1 MKKLIKLLEDLI
13 TLLIKYFS
21 AVPLEETAESTPTE
35 KPVSSEPKEPTV
47 EPEPEPEPI
56 ENNED
61 VVIIDPNE
69 EPMEEPIVDAV
80 VEPVTEAIGTDISEV
95 ATHSLTQIDI
105 IVDEILEGKWGSG
118 DTRKQ
123 KLVEA
128 GYDYDQVQGR
138 VNDILKIVQEVL
150 DDKWGTGD
158 TRKQKL
164 IAAGYS
170 YDTVQ
175 RQINRQ
181 LSASEDSQTINNM
194 NAWAKKIAAD
204 NRYHY
209 VTWKSGDAQ
218 THKCPI
224 CSGVSDAAHFGW
236 NCIGFSW
243 AVWHHGGG
251 LANKCN
257 CGVISNAVGEE
268 ILQAASDA
276 EALSIVKSKCGLN
289 DVTVIRNKNGIPK
302 SQWKAGD
309 ICLKFNGDT
318 YTHSF
323 YYMGNGQIADS
334 TGSNG
339 KVANDKQI
347 AIRSYDNY
355 SAKVIIRWAGKQ
367 TVIKKSIDELAQEVL
382 DGKWDS
388 GDKRKTNLEAAG
400 YDYCVVQNRVNEIL
414 AEREAE
420 AERIAAEE
428 AAGYNYYDVQSKVNE
443 ILEKKTTAKYAGPLP
458 SLTLIKTTS
467 EVINDACKWAAWIA
481 GDNRFHYGYTNKHGS
496 SDPSKWSPNAHH
508 NGCYF
513 CGTNTTKGGR
523 SKKGILDY
531 ERTYC
536 CNPFVGAAWAHGG
549 CVPKALSL
557 CRDGSSWDYHKGK
570 GYDSSSLF
578 KNLGHPAMSKLKKGD
593 VLCSDSHIALYLGD
607 GKLAEA
613 SSGDDNK
620 RNSTKWNN
628 SIHVCNLTESR
639 YNKFKRVHRFNGSVN
654 TEMYIRHGEISNR
667 VAQWQAF
674 LDWFYDGQVG
684 SADGIYGDNTFNWTK
699 KFQEEQIGAGQ
710 GDGIIGNK
718 TLEVAANVE
727 K

>member
-1 MKKLIKLLEDLI
+1 MERLIKLLEDLI
-13 TLLIKYFS
+13 ALLIKYFS
-21 AVPLEETAESTPTE
+21 AVPLEEAEEPAPTE
-35 KPVSSEPKEPTV
+35 ELVPSEPKEPTVEPELEPTV
-47 EPEPEPEPI
+47 EPEPEPEPEPVIEPELI

-80 VEPVTEAIGTDISEV
+80 VEPVTEAIGTNISEV

-123 KLVEA
+123 RLVEA

-138 VNDILKIVQEVL
+138 VNEILKIVQEVL
-150 DDKWGTGD
+150 DGKWGTGD

-181 LSASEDSQTINNM
+181 LSASKDSQTINNM

-209 VTWKSGDAQ
+209 VVWKSGDAQ

-251 LANKCN
+251 LASKCN
-257 CGVISNAVGEE
+257 CGVISNSVGEK

-309 ICLKFNGDT
+309 ICLQFKGDT

-347 AIRSYDNY
+347 AIRSYGNY
-355 SAKVIIRWAGKQ
+355 SAKVIIRWTGKQ
-367 TVIKKSIDELAQEVL
+367 TVVKKSVDELAQEVL
-382 DGKWDS
+382 DGKWGS
-388 GDKRKTNLEAAG
+388 GDKRKANLEAAG
-400 YDYCVVQNRVNEIL
+400 YDYNAVQ
-414 AEREAE
+414 A
-420 AERIAAEE
+420 
-428 AAGYNYYDVQSKVNE
+428 KVNE
-443 ILEKKTTAKYAGPLP
+443 LLTPAPTEPEVPSVPTPKPYTGALP
-458 SLTLIKTTS
+458 TLTLIKTNA
-467 EVINDACKWAAWIA
+467 EVINDTCRWASWIA

-496 SDPSKWSPNAHH
+496 SNPSKWSPNAHH

-523 SKKGILDY
+523 SKAGIVDY
-531 ERTYC
+531 ERSYC

-549 CVPKALSL
+549 CVPKAIEL
-557 CRDGSSWDYHKGK
+557 CRKGSSWNFEKGT

-578 KNLGHPAMSKLKKGD
+578 TNLGHPAKSKLKKGD
-593 VLCSDSHIALYLGD
+593 VLCKDTHVAIVVSVSGSTVKI
-607 GKLAEA
+607 AEA
-613 SSGDDNK
+613 GGGDDNV

-628 SIHVCNLTESR
+628 SIHIKTLSDST
-639 YNKFKRVHRFNGSVN
+639 YKGFLRVHRFNGSVN
-654 TEMYIRHGEISNR
+654 TEAYIRHGEISNR

-674 LDWFYDGQVG
+674 LDWWFDGQVG
-684 SADGIYGDNTFNWTK
+684 SADGIYGDNTLAWTK
-699 KFQEEQIGAGQ
+699 KFQEEQIGPGE

-718 TLEVAANVE
+718 TFEAARNC
-727 K
+727 KK